1 MVELPVIR
9 RRPPVRPILLPFER
23 RAASR
28 SWPLYRL
35 LLAALFSLG
44 CVVYGVFF
52 SLIGAFSLYLVL
64 LPLVPLVGLLIWMLP
79 AARRVPLRTLDTLF
93 FIYLVGLIVWPN
105 YMAIAIKGLPWI
117 TMARLTGVPLALV
130 FLICVSSSQAFRAGL
145 ARAISKSRLIVGL
158 VVAMAVIQLVSVFLS
173 RNIGSSSDKF
183 ISMQLSCTLVF
194 FAAIH
199 VFSRRETMELW
210 VRLAWVSGLVVAGLG
225 LWEYRLQHVPWA
237 GHIPGFLKIDSPLI
251 DGIVQG
257 SSRYSTHQYRVQS
270 VYSTS
275 LALSEFMA
283 LLAPFVIHE
292 FLNSRIALTKLAAA
306 ASFIFF
312 LFVTLLT
319 DARLGVVGFVVTAL
333 LYGFYWGLLK
343 WRQHPRGL
351 VGPAI
356 VLGYPAV
363 FLIAVSATFL
373 VHRIRVRVWGG
384 GAQAAST
391 DARITQFRMGLP
403 MILQNP
409 IGHGLG
415 QGAATLGF
423 APFGFLTI
431 DSYYLTV
438 ALECGVLGFVA
449 FFGAIACA
457 IIQGVRSESLRLGP
471 ATIGTL
477 AVPAAISLTSFI
489 IIKSVF
495 SQTDNLPIIYM
506 VLGLLVALR
515 SQLYESARSLI

>member
-1 MVELPVIR
+1 M
-9 RRPPVRPILLPFER
+9 
-23 RAASR
+23 
-28 SWPLYRL
+28 
-35 LLAALFSLG
+35 
-44 CVVYGVFF
+44 
-52 SLIGAFSLYLVL
+52 
-64 LPLVPLVGLLIWMLP
+64 
-79 AARRVPLRTLDTLF
+79 
-93 FIYLVGLIVWPN
+93 
-105 YMAIAIKGLPWI
+105 
-117 TMARLTGVPLALV
+117 
-130 FLICVSSSQAFRAGL
+130 
-145 ARAISKSRLIVGL
+145 
-158 VVAMAVIQLVSVFLS
+158 
-173 RNIGSSSDKF
+173 
-183 ISMQLSCTLVF
+183 
-194 FAAIH
+194 
-199 VFSRRETMELW
+199 
-210 VRLAWVSGLVVAGLG
+210 
-225 LWEYRLQHVPWA
+225 
-237 GHIPGFLKIDSPLI
+237 
-251 DGIVQG
+251 
-257 SSRYSTHQYRVQS
+257 
-270 VYSTS
+270 
-275 LALSEFMA
+275 
-283 LLAPFVIHE
+283 
-292 FLNSRIALTKLAAA
+292 
-306 ASFIFF
+306 
-312 LFVTLLT
+312 
-319 DARLGVVGFVVTAL
+319 
-333 LYGFYWGLLK
+333 
-343 WRQHPRGL
+343 
-351 VGPAI
+351 
-356 VLGYPAV
+356 
-363 FLIAVSATFL
+363 